1 MFANWMC
8 IHWRDLYTG
17 VVSTLAGSG
26 MAGYVEGL
34 GTSASFSEPRGVSVD
49 SNGAIYVADNTNH
62 RIRKVLSS
70 GVYGGHYNPPVVVG
84 TVHCC

>member
-1 MFANWMC
+1 MFVVAIRC
-8 IHWRDLYTG
+8 ARAG

-26 MAGYVEGL
+26 TASWADGEG
-34 GTSASFSEPRGVSVD
+34 SAAHFNNPFGVGVD